1 MEIQWLTR
9 YRLVDPGSKNA
20 RGAIMTILLAM
31 ALPTEKAK
39 EVVKLLL
46 ELGATSAQADMN
58 HVSVLHYVVAQNNHE
73 ILDMLLANDRPVA
86 LSVIDWMS
94 APKWG
99 NQGDS
104 PLSTAVDVGHQDMV
118 SKLLAIGA
126 KPDISF
132 DSWVKTYL
140 EKNPWAKN
148 LSNEFNL

>member
-1 MEIQWLTR
+1 
-9 YRLVDPGSKNA
+9 
-20 RGAIMTILLAM
+20 MTILLAM
-31 ALPTEKAK
+31 TLPTKKAK

-58 HVSVLHYVVAQNNHE
+58 HISTLHYVVAQDNHE

-86 LSVIDWMS
+86 LSVINWMS
-94 APKWG
+94 TPKWS

-104 PLSTAVDVGHQDMV
+104 PLTTAIEMGHQDMV

-132 DSWVKTYL
+132 ESWIKTYL
-140 EKNPWAKN
+140 EKNPWARN
-148 LSNEFNL
+148 QSNNSTR

>member
-1 MEIQWLTR
+1 
-9 YRLVDPGSKNA
+9 LVEPGTKNA

-39 EVVKLLL
+39 AVVKLLL

-58 HVSVLHYVVAQNNHE
+58 HTTALHYVVAQNNHE

-86 LSVIDWMS
+86 LSVINWMS
-94 APKWG
+94 TPKWG

-104 PLSTAVDVGHQDMV
+104 PLTTAIQLGHQDMAT
-118 SKLLAIGA
+118 KLLSIGA
-126 KPDISF
+126 KPDVSF

-140 EKNPWAKN
+140 EKNIWAKN
-148 LSNEFNL
+148 QSKLS